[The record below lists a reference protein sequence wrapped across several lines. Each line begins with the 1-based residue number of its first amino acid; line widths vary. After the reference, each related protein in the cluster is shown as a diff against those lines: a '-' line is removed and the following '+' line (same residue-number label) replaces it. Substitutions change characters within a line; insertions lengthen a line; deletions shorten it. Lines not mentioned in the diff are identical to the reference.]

1 MKRILN
7 MSKENRVSFLIA
19 NILLIFFDSITLIF
33 PIIIGYIIDNILI
46 NHNMNQ
52 ILYLTIFMIAFAI
65 FKYAGAYFS
74 VIKLEHICLKIIA
87 NVKRKCYQKLNELD
101 YYYFEHNSRG
111 ELMTAFTS
119 DLNNIRRQLSYNIKT
134 IGFIVVTFIWS
145 FCYLLTKNALFTLI
159 LLTPAIIIGVI
170 SYHFLR
176 KIVPK
181 YELVRDK
188 TALCNDYISDNIE
201 GNRVV
206 KTFAIEHEEIKNMK
220 KLANNYINQD
230 IENCLLEDSFFA
242 KIDFFSN
249 FMYVLF
255 LLIGG
260 YLFIH
265 DSITIGTL
273 VIFSSYLSYLIT
285 PFTRLS
291 ELLGS
296 VERYLVSKKRIFKI
310 LDAEPKVILLGTKS
324 IANLNVPITFNGVR
338 VVYDNKVVLNDL
350 NLKINPKETIAF
362 IGPTG
367 SGKSTIAKLLL
378 GLITPESGEILIGK
392 DNFLDLNIKD
402 IREKIG
408 YVSQNPFL
416 FSDTIYNNINYGTNI
431 TKEEAYHYASLACC
445 TYIDKLPQKIDTMI
459 GEKGVGLSGGEK
471 QRLSLARALAVNPDI
486 LLLDDITSA
495 LDIETEEKINESIA
509 NLKIKTTK
517 VIIASKIVSV
527 MNADKIVVLDKGV
540 VAEVGT
546 HEELLKKKGLYY
558 ELYKIQEGLS

>member
-7 MSKENRVSFLIA
+7 MSKNNKISYIIA
-19 NILLIFFDSITLIF
+19 NILLIFFDSISFVF
-33 PIIIGYIIDNILI
+33 PIMIGYTIDSVLI
-46 NHNMNQ
+46 HHNYNEL
-52 ILYLTIFMIAFAI
+52 LYLTIFMILFAI

-74 VIKLEHICLKIIA
+74 VIKLDYICLNI
-87 NVKRKCYQKLNELD
+87 VGDLKRKCYQKLNELD
-101 YYYFEHNSRG
+101 YYYFEHNSKG
-111 ELMTAFTS
+111 ELMTSFTS
-119 DLNNIRRQLSYNIKT
+119 DLNNIQRQLAYNIKT
-134 IGFIVVTFIWS
+134 IGFIVITFIWS
-145 FCYLLTKNALFTLI
+145 FCYLLTKNVLFTLI
-159 LLTPAIIIGVI
+159 LLTPAIIIGII

-181 YELVRDK
+181 YEIVRDK
-188 TALCNDYISDNIE
+188 TSLCNDYISDNIE

-206 KTFAIEHEEIKNMK
+206 KTFAIEKEEIKKMK
-220 KLANNYINQD
+220 NLTNNYINQD

-255 LLIGG
+255 LIVGG
-260 YLFIH
+260 YLLIQNEL
-265 DSITIGTL
+265 TIGTL

-310 LDAEPKVILLGTKS
+310 LDTESKVVLPGTKRIS
-324 IANLNVPITFNGVR
+324 NLNVPITFNGVR
-338 VVYDNKVVLNDL
+338 VVYDNKVVLNNL
-350 NLKINPKETIAF
+350 NLQITPKKTIAF

-392 DNFLDLNIKD
+392 DNFLALNIKD

-459 GEKGVGLSGGEK
+459 GEKGVGLSGGEM

-546 HEELLKKKGLYY
+546 HEELLKKRGLYY